1 MLIQFG
7 AAKDA
12 LAKENKVLDTK
23 MSQAQKQIRGIESIS
38 LKECGLEGGAY
49 EALEFRLKKR
59 IAILK
64 AHYVAYQEIQAANGK
79 NINALDSLIAMD
91 GKDAVD
97 PNACERRIREAEE
110 AKKSLLA
117 DAEIQKS
124 RLWNTINNAADLYPE
139 KGHVSTSPRAAMIR
153 IDKFY
158 GNSISVQDKIIEANQ
173 KALDAVDTYK
183 GCAASV
189 YEGARAKVTEI
200 LNRADELC
208 RVHTKSEN
216 NIALFTTIDTDYQVA
231 EIRAKIMVNGVV
243 DEAYVK
249 ELFDK
254 PKLTIYEKQ
263 ALGMAF
269 ADLEE
274 SSRRGHGEQ
283 LNVFLNLGY
292 ENGSVRRVSY
302 DSNTSSQA
310 YLVERNMRPGFY
322 EFLVYCSNPKC
333 EAYSRYSYN
342 KEFQDIKNCLFTIC
356 SSLLKAGNYTVLTF
370 ATSEKSIDYAPLDSD
385 IDVRF
390 KDEKKIVGEGKDV
403 KEKDIKLLHI
413 NLKHDRIYIPS
424 NKNNRDDNFFRPS
437 VYFEVAYGKDVI
449 GNAADMQGYY
459 ARNSMEDP
467 ASQAVYGATISGIS
481 SLVPFDKI
489 FGSSFFG
496 TLYDVADGGSS
507 AFFDAVKNNEN
518 YAKIGNLGEMSN
530 EAHTHFI
537 SQGTIVHAVGL
548 EGINSSKTYL
558 FPDQSDYEIRC
569 DVQVQK
575 DYNATKKEGED
586 FCDWSNN
593 SNYSLSMDDE
603 KDRIIIDELVNKM
616 HIDLPVDDENKVHPK
631 NRDYSIAWVNL
642 HSSEKV
648 NFNGHVY

>member
-12 LAKENKVLDTK
+12 LAKENTLLDTK
-23 MSQAQKQIRGIESIS
+23 ISQAQKQIHGIENIS

-64 AHYVAYQEIQAANGK
+64 AHYVAYQEIQAANRN
-79 NINALDSLIAMD
+79 NISVLDDLIAMD

-97 PNACERRIREAEE
+97 PNACEQRIREAEE

-117 DAEIQKS
+117 EVEIQKS
-124 RLWNTINNAADLYPE
+124 RLREANNMMVNICSREEYNPLSISASMVLLD
-139 KGHVSTSPRAAMIR
+139 R
-153 IDKFY
+153 FY
-158 GNSISVQDKIIEANQ
+158 TDNISVQDKIIEANQ

-200 LNRADELC
+200 LHQADELC

-292 ENGSVRRVSY
+292 ENGGVRRVSY

-342 KEFQDIKNCLFTIC
+342 NEFQDIKNCLFTIC

-390 KDEKKIVGEGKDV
+390 KDEKKIVGEGKDA
-403 KEKDIKLLHI
+403 KEKDIQLLHI

-558 FPDQSDYEIRC
+558 FPDQSEYEIRC
-569 DVQVQK
+569 EVQAQK
-575 DYNATKKEGED
+575 DYSSYLESSTEKKDLGDWLNDEVTVSDDNPLYTDACED
-586 FCDWSNN
+586 YMS
-593 SNYSLSMDDE
+593 
-603 KDRIIIDELVNKM
+603 K
-616 HIDLPVDDENKVHPK
+616 HP
-631 NRDYSIAWVNL
+631 R
-642 HSSEKV
+642 EKV
-648 NFNGHVY
+648 PEEVPIDRKKYIELKVKHSN